1 VTDDARREQAPHAD
15 GTSHAE
21 ADDKFLMDIR
31 EASEMLDISEE
42 ELWGLVRS
50 HKIPTH
56 NIAGAFLRFKK
67 HDIEELKIKWRIER
81 ELFPKRERYFSHK
94 SIVRKP
100 GIAEKLGDFWYFN
113 DFYILCSA
121 LAVFLL
127 YFIISS
133 Q

>member
-1 VTDDARREQAPHAD
+1 MTKDMHPDKQ
-15 GTSHAE
+15 HAE
-21 ADDKFLMDIR
+21 VDEKFLMDVHAAADLL
-31 EASEMLDISEE
+31 EISEE
-42 ELWGLVRS
+42 ELWGLVRT

-56 NIAGAFLRFKK
+56 NVAGAFMRFKK

-81 ELFPKRERYFSHK
+81 ELFPKRERYFAHK
-94 SIVRKP
+94 SIVKKP
-100 GIAEKLGDFWYFN
+100 GLGEKMADFWYFN

-127 YFIISS
+127 YFIVSS